1 MKHGLIALGA
11 MTAIATGILTCP
23 QSLRDQV
30 SEHASLPPHV
40 YEEAERQLTLFVSW
54 ARDEGSR
61 PDTRDYSGL
70 AP

>member
-11 MTAIATGILTCP
+11 ITVMATGIIACP
-23 QSLRDQV
+23 QSLREEV
-30 SEHASLPPHV
+30 SDRASLPPHV

-61 PDTRDYSGL
+61 PDTSDYSGL